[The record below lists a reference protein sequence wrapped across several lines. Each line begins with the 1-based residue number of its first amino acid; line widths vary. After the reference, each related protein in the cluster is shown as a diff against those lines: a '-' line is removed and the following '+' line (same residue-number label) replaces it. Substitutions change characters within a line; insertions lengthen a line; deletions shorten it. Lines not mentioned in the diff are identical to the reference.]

1 MIAIGVRFE
10 INGFFKGDCLH
21 YLCMRHHLQ
30 LKLFC
35 YVVEKY
41 SMHRQAI
48 VIAPIKEE
56 EEGNQGK
63 LHK

>member
-1 MIAIGVRFE
+1 M
-10 INGFFKGDCLH
+10 
-21 YLCMRHHLQ
+21 HHQLQ

-35 YVVEKY
+35 YVVEKH

-48 VIAPIKEE
+48 VIAPIKVEE
-56 EEGNQGK
+56 EADQGK